1 MVEDARDDEME
12 PFAGPRRADHDRG
25 VLDAGPHVRALAAP
39 HPVTDIG
46 GCRLPQRRTQDRSG
60 GGQPAR
66 PGVLE
71 DVFPVG
77 QPGEAIVLSWSE
89 VAGGRSEGPASRP
102 TPEPG
107 RPPCRRR

>member
-1 MVEDARDDEME
+1 MTRWSPLPARGGPTTIVESSTL
-12 PFAGPRRADHDRG
+12 DHT
-25 VLDAGPHVRALAAP
+25 VRALAAP

-46 GCRLPQRRTQDRSG
+46 GCCLPQRRTQDRSG

-71 DVFPVG
+71 DVFAVS
-77 QPGEAIVLSWSE
+77 QPGQTIVRLGLRLP
-89 VAGGRSEGPASRP
+89 AGGAKDPPADP
-102 TPEPG
+102 HQQPG